1 MNKRI
6 ENECSGALKKGG
18 LTRRDF
24 LKVIPFIT
32 GGALLA
38 ACGKSEQSIITDA
51 GESKPGQDFGVTIET
66 APGRTGVELFTSEK
80 HFLNEKQEEIAG
92 DIGVF
97 INSGE
102 HNVTEVQTSYT
113 EGYLT
118 AGRASYSPDTQG
130 RGNNLRVT
138 FIQSSQHFL
147 YEKDGDVKK
156 VLTATLEDAQNVHK
170 VNTIF
175 QEGYLVAAEVWYYQ
189 P

>member
-1 MNKRI
+1 MSKGI
-6 ENECSGALKKGG
+6 ENERSGTGR

-32 GGALLA
+32 GSTLLA
-38 ACGKSEQSIITDA
+38 ACGTSEQSITTDA
-51 GESKPGQDFGVTIET
+51 GKSKPGQDFGVTIET
-66 APGRTGVELFTSEK
+66 APGRTRVELFTSEAY
-80 HFLNEKQEEIAG
+80 FLDKKQEQVTSGIS
-92 DIGVF
+92 DF

-113 EGYLT
+113 DGFLT

-130 RGNNLRVT
+130 RGSNLRVT

-147 YEKDGDVKK
+147 DKKDGEVKK
-156 VLTATLEDAQNVHK
+156 MLATALEDAQNVHK

-175 QEGYLVAAEVWYYQ
+175 QQGFLVSAEVWYYQ